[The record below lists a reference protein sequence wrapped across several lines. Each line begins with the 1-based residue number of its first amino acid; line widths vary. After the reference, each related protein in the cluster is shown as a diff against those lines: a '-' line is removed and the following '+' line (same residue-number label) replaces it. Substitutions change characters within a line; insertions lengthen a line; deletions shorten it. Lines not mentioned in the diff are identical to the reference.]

1 MLFPLSYSI
10 PAEVIVPYVPFKTCH
25 TADHN
30 YQFDDVAPYMENYR
44 KAFFGHTSMKCGWD
58 CMRHYEILSQGTI
71 TEFTNLQGLPT
82 KTMTNFPKAL
92 VFDLN
97 AKYYSLTFEEILKCS
112 SSVVYE
118 DLDSLLCYTRDNL
131 TTESAARYVL
141 RKSGHADAKKILYLS
156 NADKSGN
163 YMVEMLAHGFSR
175 ITGGKADMYPDFEER
190 YDTYPVELTKKLY
203 GKGFNYT
210 RFLPGKWRRAPS
222 AELIQQRI
230 KEKYYDVIIHCTSEQ
245 SDLQYP
251 FLTGEGHAQEYYDLS
266 DIVLVCGNDCDN
278 YWSAGKKWYIRDSHN
293 CPIKCLADSTAVFIR
308 ELGN

>member
-10 PAEVIVPYVPFKTCH
+10 PAEVIVPYVPFKTTH

-44 KAFFGHTSMKCGWD
+44 KAFFGHTSLKCGWD

-71 TEFTNLQGLPT
+71 TEFTNLEGLPR

-92 VFDLN
+92 VFNLN
-97 AKYYSLTFEEILKCS
+97 TKYYSLTFDEILKCS
-112 SSVVYE
+112 SSAVYN
-118 DLDSLLCYTRDNL
+118 DLNSLLCYTRDNL

-141 RKSGHADAKKILYLS
+141 RKSGHADAKRILYLS

-175 ITGGKADMYPDFEER
+175 ITEGAADMWPDFEER
-190 YDTYPVELTKKLY
+190 YDNYPVEPTKKLY

-210 RFLPGKWRRAPS
+210 RFLPAAWRRAPS

-230 KEKYYDVIIHCTSEQ
+230 KEKYYDVIVHCTSEQ

-251 FLTGEGHAQEYYDLS
+251 FLTGEGNAKEYYDLS
-266 DIVLVCGNDCDN
+266 EIVLICGNDCDN
-278 YWSAGKKWYIRDSHN
+278 YWSPEKQWYIRDSHD
-293 CPIKCLADSTAVFIR
+293 CPIKCLADKAPIFIR
-308 ELGN
+308 ELGH

>member
-10 PAEVIVPYVPFKTCH
+10 PAEVIVPYVPFKTTH
-25 TADHN
+25 TAEHN

-44 KAFFGHTSMKCGWD
+44 KAFFGHTSLKCGWD

-71 TEFTNLQGLPT
+71 TEFTNLEGLPR

-92 VFDLN
+92 VFNLN
-97 AKYYSLTFEEILKCS
+97 TKYYSLTFDEILKCS
-112 SSVVYE
+112 SSVVYD
-118 DLDSLLCYTRDNL
+118 DLDSLLRYTRDNL

-141 RKSGHADAKKILYLS
+141 RKSGHVDTKRILYLS

-175 ITGGKADMYPDFEER
+175 ITEGAADMWPDFEER
-190 YDTYPVELTKKLY
+190 YDNYPVEPTKKLY

-210 RFLPGKWRRAPS
+210 RFLPASWRRAPIAS
-222 AELIQQRI
+222 LIQERI
-230 KEKYYDVIIHCTSEQ
+230 KEKYYDVIVHCTSEQ

-251 FLTGEGHAQEYYDLS
+251 FLTGEGNAKEYYDLS
-266 DIVLVCGNDCDN
+266 DIVLICGNDCDN
-278 YWSAGKKWYIRDSHN
+278 YWSPEKQWYIRDSHD
-293 CPIKCLADSTAVFIR
+293 CPIKCLADRAPIFIR

>member
-10 PAEVIVPYVPFKTCH
+10 PAEVIVPYVPFKTTH
-25 TADHN
+25 TASHE
-30 YQFDDVAPYMENYR
+30 YQFDDVTPYMENYR
-44 KAFFGHTSMKCGWD
+44 KAFFGETQLKCGWD

-71 TEFTNLQGLPT
+71 TDFHNLEGLPR

-92 VFDLN
+92 IFNLT
-97 AKYYSLTFEEILKCS
+97 AKYRHLTFEEILKCS
-112 SSVVYE
+112 SSVLYE
-118 DLDSLLCYTRDNL
+118 DLDSLLRYTRDNL

-175 ITGGKADMYPDFEER
+175 ITGGQADMWPDFEER
-190 YDTYPVELTKKLY
+190 YDTYPVEPTKKLY

-210 RFLPGKWRRAPS
+210 RFLPAAWRRAPS
-222 AELIQQRI
+222 AEFIQQRI
-230 KEKYYDVIIHCTSEQ
+230 KERYYDVIVHCTSEQ

-251 FLTGEGHAQEYYDLS
+251 FLTGEGNAKEYYDLS
-266 DIVLVCGNDCDN
+266 DIVLICGNDCDN
-278 YWSAGKKWYIRDSHN
+278 YWSPEKLWYIRDSHD
-293 CPIKCLADSTAVFIR
+293 CPIKCLADKAPIFIR

>member
-10 PAEVIVPYVPFKTCH
+10 PAEVIVSYVPFKTTH
-25 TADHN
+25 TASHE

-44 KAFFGHTSMKCGWD
+44 KAFFGETQLKCGWD

-71 TEFTNLQGLPT
+71 TDFHNLEGLPH

-92 VFDLN
+92 IFNLT
-97 AKYYSLTFEEILKCS
+97 AKYRHLTFEEILKCS
-112 SSVVYE
+112 SSVLYE
-118 DLDSLLCYTRDNL
+118 DLDSLLRYTRDNL

-175 ITGGKADMYPDFEER
+175 ITGGQADMWPDFEER
-190 YDTYPVELTKKLY
+190 YDTYPVEPTKKLY

-210 RFLPGKWRRAPS
+210 RFLPAAWRRAPT
-222 AELIQQRI
+222 AEFIQALKHR
-230 KEKYYDVIIHCTSEQ
+230 S
-245 SDLQYP
+245 LN
-251 FLTGEGHAQEYYDLS
+251 F
-266 DIVLVCGNDCDN
+266 
-278 YWSAGKKWYIRDSHN
+278 
-293 CPIKCLADSTAVFIR
+293 
-308 ELGN
+308 

>member
-10 PAEVIVPYVPFKTCH
+10 PAEVIVPYVPFKTTH
-25 TADHN
+25 TAEHN

-44 KAFFGHTSMKCGWD
+44 KAFFGHTSLKCGWD

-71 TEFTNLQGLPT
+71 TEFTNLEGLPR

-92 VFDLN
+92 VFNLN
-97 AKYYSLTFEEILKCS
+97 TKYYSLTFDEIMKCS
-112 SSVVYE
+112 SSAVYN
-118 DLDSLLCYTRDNL
+118 DLNSLLCYTRDNL

-141 RKSGHADAKKILYLS
+141 RKSGHADAKRILYLS

-175 ITGGKADMYPDFEER
+175 ITEGAADMWPDFEER
-190 YDTYPVELTKKLY
+190 YDNYPVEPTKKLY

-210 RFLPGKWRRAPS
+210 RFLPAAWRRAPS
-222 AELIQQRI
+222 AELIQKRI
-230 KEKYYDVIIHCTSEQ
+230 KEKYYDVIVHCTSEQ

-251 FLTGEGHAQEYYDLS
+251 FLTGEGNAKEYYDLS
-266 DIVLVCGNDCDN
+266 DIVLICGNDCDN
-278 YWSAGKKWYIRDSHN
+278 YWSPEKQWYIRDSHD
-293 CPIKCLADSTAVFIR
+293 CPIKCLADKAPIFIR
-308 ELGN
+308 ELGH

>member
-10 PAEVIVPYVPFKTCH
+10 PAEVIVPYVPFKTVH
-25 TADHN
+25 TAEHN
-30 YQFDDVAPYMENYR
+30 YQFNDVAPYMENYR
-44 KAFFGHTSMKCGWD
+44 KAFFGETRLKCGWD

-71 TEFTNLQGLPT
+71 TNFHNLEGLPR
-82 KTMTNFPKAL
+82 KTMTNFPKAR
-92 VFDLN
+92 VFYLN
-97 AKYYSLTFEEILKCS
+97 SKYYSLTFDEILKCS
-112 SSVVYE
+112 SSTVYD

-141 RKSGHADAKKILYLS
+141 RKSGHADAKRILYLS

-175 ITGGKADMYPDFEER
+175 ITGGQADMWPDFEER
-190 YDTYPVELTKKLY
+190 YDNYPVEPTKKLY

-210 RFLPGKWRRAPS
+210 RFLPASWRRAPS

-230 KEKYYDVIIHCTSEQ
+230 KEKYYDVIVHCTSEQ

-251 FLTGEGHAQEYYDLS
+251 FLTGEGNAKEYYDLS
-266 DIVLVCGNDCDN
+266 VIVLICGNDCDY
-278 YWSAGKKWYIRDSHN
+278 YWSAEKQWYIRDSHD
-293 CPIKCLADSTAVFIR
+293 CPIKCLADKAPVFIR

>member
-10 PAEVIVPYVPFKTCH
+10 PAEVIVPYVPFKTTH
-25 TADHN
+25 TAEHN

-44 KAFFGHTSMKCGWD
+44 KAFFGHTSLKCGWD

-71 TEFTNLQGLPT
+71 TEFTNLEGLPR

-92 VFDLN
+92 VFNLN
-97 AKYYSLTFEEILKCS
+97 TKYYSLTFDEILKCS
-112 SSVVYE
+112 SSAVYN
-118 DLDSLLCYTRDNL
+118 DLNSLLCYTRDNL

-141 RKSGHADAKKILYLS
+141 RKSGHADAKRILYLS

-175 ITGGKADMYPDFEER
+175 ITEGAADMWPDFEER
-190 YDTYPVELTKKLY
+190 YDNYPVEPTKKLY

-210 RFLPGKWRRAPS
+210 RFLPAAWRRAPS
-222 AELIQQRI
+222 AELIQKRI
-230 KEKYYDVIIHCTSEQ
+230 KEKYYDVIVHCTSEQ

-251 FLTGEGHAQEYYDLS
+251 FLTGEGNAKEYYDLS
-266 DIVLVCGNDCDN
+266 EIVLICGNDCDN
-278 YWSAGKKWYIRDSHN
+278 YWSPEKQWYIRDSHD
-293 CPIKCLADSTAVFIR
+293 CPIKCLADKAPIFIR
-308 ELGN
+308 ELGH

>member
-10 PAEVIVPYVPFKTCH
+10 PAEVIVPYVPFKTTH
-25 TADHN
+25 TAEHN

-44 KAFFGHTSMKCGWD
+44 KAFFGHTSLKCGWD

-71 TEFTNLQGLPT
+71 TEFTNLEGLPR

-92 VFDLN
+92 VFNLN
-97 AKYYSLTFEEILKCS
+97 TKYYSLTFDEILKCS
-112 SSVVYE
+112 SSAVYN
-118 DLDSLLCYTRDNL
+118 DLNSLLCYTRDNL

-141 RKSGHADAKKILYLS
+141 RKSGHADAKRILYLS

-175 ITGGKADMYPDFEER
+175 ITEGAADMWPDFEER
-190 YDTYPVELTKKLY
+190 YDNYPVEPTKKLY

-210 RFLPGKWRRAPS
+210 RFLPAAWRRAPS
-222 AELIQQRI
+222 AELIQKRI
-230 KEKYYDVIIHCTSEQ
+230 KEKYYDVIVHCTSEQ

-251 FLTGEGHAQEYYDLS
+251 FLTGEGNAKEYYDLS
-266 DIVLVCGNDCDN
+266 DIVLICGNDCDN
-278 YWSAGKKWYIRDSHN
+278 YWSPEKQWYIRDSHD
-293 CPIKCLADSTAVFIR
+293 CPIKCLADKAPIFIR
-308 ELGN
+308 ELGH

>member
-10 PAEVIVPYVPFKTCH
+10 PAEVIVPYVPFKTTH
-25 TADHN
+25 TAEHN

-44 KAFFGHTSMKCGWD
+44 KAFFGHTSLKCGWD

-71 TEFTNLQGLPT
+71 TEFTNLEGLPA
-82 KTMTNFPKAL
+82 KTMTNFPKAR
-92 VFDLN
+92 VFYLN
-97 AKYYSLTFEEILKCS
+97 TKYYSLTFDEILKCS
-112 SSVVYE
+112 SSVVYD

-141 RKSGHADAKKILYLS
+141 RKSGHADAKRILYLS

-175 ITGGKADMYPDFEER
+175 ITEGTADMWPDFEER
-190 YDTYPVELTKKLY
+190 YDNYPVEPTKKLY

-210 RFLPGKWRRAPS
+210 RFLPAAWRRAPT

-230 KEKYYDVIIHCTSEQ
+230 KEKYYDVIVHCTSEQ

-251 FLTGEGHAQEYYDLS
+251 FLTGEGNAKEYYDLS
-266 DIVLVCGNDCDN
+266 DIVLICGNDCDN
-278 YWSAGKKWYIRDSHN
+278 YWSPEKQWYIRDSHD
-293 CPIKCLADSTAVFIR
+293 CPIKCLADKAPIFIR